1 MNKEIKELGSMID
14 GFKEKLSSSE
24 YKEVMDKIM
33 EMNKKTDLYKIG
45 YVENKLVSN
54 KCHSKRL
61 IQQYKEA
68 IVVLKF
74 PNDNIGNDISLER
87 IKQMFHSFM
96 FENELN
102 IYRVISHYCGE
113 EEYIYSISDDEGD
126 DIDFTFHY
134 SENLLISIEKYE
146 P

>member
-45 YVENKLVSN
+45 YVENKLFSN
-54 KCHSKRL
+54 KCHSKKL
-61 IQQYKEA
+61 IQQYKED

-102 IYRVISHYCGE
+102 MYRVISHYCGE
-113 EEYIYSISDDEGD
+113 EESVYSISDNEDN
-126 DIDFTFHY
+126 DIDFILYY
-134 SENLLISIEKYE
+134 SQNLLISIEKYE

>member
-1 MNKEIKELGSMID
+1 MNKEIKELGLMID

-24 YKEVMDKIM
+24 YNEVMDKIM

-45 YVENKLVSN
+45 YVENKLFSN
-54 KCHSKRL
+54 KCHSKKL
-61 IQQYKEA
+61 IQQYKED

-74 PNDNIGNDISLER
+74 SNDNIGNDISLER

-102 IYRVISHYCGE
+102 MYRVISHYCGE
-113 EEYIYSISDDEGD
+113 EESVYSISDNEDN
-126 DIDFTFHY
+126 DIDFILYY
-134 SENLLISIEKYE
+134 SQNLLISIEKYE

>member
-24 YKEVMDKIM
+24 YKDVMDKIM
-33 EMNKKTDLYKIG
+33 EMNKKTDLYKIS

-61 IQQYKEA
+61 VQRVKEA

-87 IKQMFHSFM
+87 IKQIFHSFM

-102 IYRVISHYCGE
+102 IYRVISHTCGE
-113 EEYIYSISDDEGD
+113 EEYIYSMSDDD
-126 DIDFTFHY
+126 DDEVDFTFHY
-134 SENLLISIEKYE
+134 SENLLISIEKYDS
-146 P
+146 

>member
-1 MNKEIKELGSMID
+1 MNKEIKELGLMID

-45 YVENKLVSN
+45 YVENKLFSN
-54 KCHSKRL
+54 KCHSKKL
-61 IQQYKEA
+61 IQQYKED

-74 PNDNIGNDISLER
+74 SNDNIGNDISLER

-102 IYRVISHYCGE
+102 MYRVISHYCGE
-113 EEYIYSISDDEGD
+113 EESVYSISDNEDN
-126 DIDFTFHY
+126 DIDFILYY
-134 SENLLISIEKYE
+134 SQNLLISIEKYE